1 MNIIPVIGKSDAC
14 TKEELKTFKQKVII
28 SGATGEETNCSS
40 TDVFCGLKIPFKI
53 NNPRS

>member
-28 SGATGEETNCSS
+28 SEEAAEETNCRS
-40 TDVFCGLKIPFKI
+40 TDVFCGLKIPLEII
-53 NNPRS
+53 NRRS